1 MQAIAI
7 GHGLTSR
14 TGRSAPQRK
23 AKLKHGGLP
32 MLVKITIALALILG
46 SASGALAATK
56 QKHNANRADDWQAY
70 DLYYG
75 TRGQHSGSVA
85 RAKSAHAKT
94 APVKTVRIEATQIE
108 AKQVEATQLEVR
120 QVEARQAEARQA
132 EATQVEAT
140 QVEATQVE
148 ATQVEAT
155 QVEATQVE
163 ATQVEATQ
171 VEATQVVASQVVAC
185 QAEAVQAK
193 TKHAK
198 AKHVKAKHVQ
208 AKQAPTKHA
217 QAKHTKAKHAKAR
230 QKRHTKQAYATFDPF
245 YNVRSQYAGPAS
257 RAQATPRSR
266 HGGNPAND
274 VYDTRG
280 WYIGSDPDATVRA
293 MMSMDPTG
301 SD

>member
-1 MQAIAI
+1 
-7 GHGLTSR
+7 
-14 TGRSAPQRK
+14 
-23 AKLKHGGLP
+23 
-32 MLVKITIALALILG
+32 MLVKITVALALILG

-108 AKQVEATQLEVR
+108 AKQVEAKQVEATQLEVR
-120 QVEARQAEARQA
+120 QVEASQSEASQAEATQA
-132 EATQVEAT
+132 VATQVEAT
-140 QVEATQVE
+140 QVE
-148 ATQVEAT
+148 
-155 QVEATQVE
+155 
-163 ATQVEATQ
+163 
-171 VEATQVVASQVVAC
+171 ASQVVAC

-230 QKRHTKQAYATFDPF
+230 QKHHTKQTYASFDPF